1 MKYEVRVCICGRIHV
16 FSHEKIENAIYNDK
30 ELLLI
35 CGGCGSGT
43 IIGADY
49 RPNGAYGLDE
59 PCYDMYSFTLDKTYS
74 ITSDFKTPDGHEI
87 SEIFF
92 DEGIKVPM
100 SACDHYILTN
110 AVTVY
115 SDNDIQSWLKEYG
128 KLYRFSSAPTVA
140 TPTIE
145 DKREKVLRNALTKL
159 KELIEAGDGYV
170 SKCLPAVFN
179 VAAEESRYTYVPIAA
194 AYTLTALYCKETGD
208 IQVSMYD
215 NIPWLGDRIAR
226 YNTSTELSIDDALS
240 TFLNA
245 LPTEI
250 AVLSICDG
258 RDVDGFI
265 TIFREEFNLKVANYD
280 KGKFH
285 CVGGRKNG
293 NSYVEGIYV
302 NGERICYGDADTQ
315 TFVSAV
321 IKQMC

>member
-1 MKYEVRVCICGRIHV
+1 MKHNIL
-16 FSHEKIENAIYNDK
+16 S
-30 ELLLI
+30 
-35 CGGCGSGT
+35 
-43 IIGADY
+43 IGADQNAIDRMTDALQRKPDRTY
-49 RPNGAYGLDE
+49 CIKDEEEGLDLA
-59 PCYDMYSFTLDKTYS
+59 MSTYS
-74 ITSDFKTPDGHEI
+74 LVDNNTIIQMNVDGINPDLA
-87 SEIFF
+87 
-92 DEGIKVPM
+92 M

-128 KLYRFSSAPTVA
+128 KIYRFSSAPTVA